1 MLITYHKGK
10 PVVSG
15 LFNSV
20 EEREKAQARVEA
32 EHEAMQKINDAA
44 LTTCPSCDQDRLEKL
59 VSAPAIQS
67 SGGGGGHVHGPG
79 CNH

>member
-1 MLITYHKGK
+1 MPFYDYRCR
-10 PVVSG
+10 
-15 LFNSV
+15 NC
-20 EEREKAQARVEA
+20 
-32 EHEAMQKINDAA
+32 EHQFEAMQKVNDPA
-44 LTTCPSCDQDRLEKL
+44 LTSCPSCNEDKLEKL